1 MKNRKTKSFVARRE
15 VAHQP
20 PLKPL
25 LAPSVEAKP
34 QRLIVVLGMHRS
46 GTSAITRSLQVMGV
60 ELGDRLMSATA
71 MEGNAK
77 GFLEDLDFNALN
89 NEILNALGSN
99 WHALSPIESGDV
111 EILRKKGYFFRAVE
125 LLRQKIINLPIFG
138 FKDPRV
144 AKLLPFW
151 KGVFSHCQFE
161 VSYLLVVR
169 HPLSVTKSLAKR
181 DGFEA
186 EQSYLMWLD
195 HVITSLIWSIGYR
208 RVLVDYDYLMKSPG
222 HELSRIAKGLGLEI
236 DPTKLESYKAE
247 FLDEGLRHTAYRP
260 NDLLLDDACPPLVR
274 EIYAVLLNVAS
285 GDIKIDD
292 GELQNQLIQ
301 WGDEFLRIKSP
312 LILADKFSAK
322 IASLSQ
328 AVRERDGQISGLSQI
343 VGERDRQIDDFHQA
357 VRERDGQ
364 ISGLSQIV
372 GERDRQIDDFH
383 QAVRERDGQISG
395 LSQIVGERDR
405 QIDDFHQAVRER
417 DGQIANLSQIVALG
431 NTHATQLK
439 SNIQAIKAS
448 ISWKMTG
455 PARWLAKS
463 LIGLQKTHHVLQKGA
478 GNSRDY
484 VVRCSETSLT
494 QRPRVVHVIANFMTG
509 GSSRLVVDLIEQL
522 GKNYEQ
528 SVITSFIP
536 DPPAYIGFEISEY
549 RCPED
554 SQPFIAHLSRVKP
567 IFIHVHYWGD
577 CDEPWY
583 AKAIGAA
590 EALGI
595 PVIENI
601 NTPVAPY
608 VSPAISRYVYVSD
621 YVKTVFGLHDSNQMT
636 IYPGSDFTHFER
648 DIEEPIA
655 ADCIGMVYR
664 LEQDKLNEAAILPF
678 IEIIKRRP
686 KTRAII
692 VGGGSLLEGFQ
703 SKVREAGMESNFE
716 FFGYVSYEKL
726 PDLYRQ
732 MSVFIAPVWKE
743 SFGQV
748 SPFAMNMRV
757 PVCGYDIG
765 AISEIVANPALV
777 APPGN
782 VNRLAD
788 IVIGLLDSP
797 EKISSVGAMQRARAQ
812 SLFSLPAMISEYSR
826 IYGEMSRGL
835 N

>member
-1 MKNRKTKSFVARRE
+1 MNNKLV
-15 VAHQP
+15 
-20 PLKPL
+20 
-25 LAPSVEAKP
+25 
-34 QRLIVVLGMHRS
+34 VVLGMHRS
-46 GTSAITRSLQVMGV
+46 GTSAITRGLQVMGV
-60 ELGDRLMSATA
+60 ELGDRLIPATA

-77 GFLEDLDFNALN
+77 GFWEDIDFNALN
-89 NEILNALGSN
+89 NEILNAIDSD
-99 WHALSPIESGDV
+99 WHHISPVEPGDV
-111 EILRKKGYFFRAVE
+111 ETLRKKGYFLRAVE
-125 LLRQKIINLPIFG
+125 LLRQKVGNTPIFG

-151 KGVFSHCQFE
+151 KEVFSHCQFE

-169 HPLSVTKSLAKR
+169 HPLSVVKSLAKR

-186 EQSYLMWLD
+186 EQSYMMWLD
-195 HVITSLIWSIGYR
+195 HVITSLIGSVGR
-208 RVLVDYDYLMKSPG
+208 RVLVDYDYLMQSPG
-222 HELSRIAKGLGLEI
+222 HELTRIATGLGLEI
-236 DPTKLESYKAE
+236 DPTGLESYKAE
-247 FLDEGLRHTAYRP
+247 FLDAGLRHTAYRP
-260 NDLLLDDACPPLVR
+260 NDLLLDNACPPLVR
-274 EIYAVLLNVAS
+274 EIYDVLLNVAS
-285 GDIKIDD
+285 GDVQIDE
-292 GELQNQLIQ
+292 GGLQKQLIQ
-301 WGDEFLRIKSP
+301 WSSEFGRIKST
-312 LILADKFSAK
+312 LTLADKFFVK
-322 IASLSQ
+322 IAGLGQ
-328 AVRERDGQISGLSQI
+328 ALNERDGQISGLSQI
-343 VGERDRQIDDFHQA
+343 VGERDRQIEDFHLA

-364 ISGLSQIV
+364 ISGLSQ
-372 GERDRQIDDFH
+372 
-383 QAVRERDGQISG
+383 AVN
-395 LSQIVGERDR
+395 
-405 QIDDFHQAVRER
+405 F
-417 DGQIANLSQIVALG
+417 G
-431 NTHATQLK
+431 NTHATQLE

-448 ISWKMTG
+448 ISWKITG

-463 LIGLQKTHHVLQKGA
+463 LLGLQKTNRG
-478 GNSRDY
+478 GNSSDY
-484 VVRCSETSLT
+484 VVRCSETLLT

-536 DPPAYIGFEISEY
+536 DPPAYIGLEISEY

-554 SQPFIAHLSRVKP
+554 SQPFIAYLSRVKP

-583 AKAIGAA
+583 SKVINAA
-590 EALGI
+590 ETLGI

-621 YVKTVFGLHDSNQMT
+621 YVKNEFGHRESNQMT

-648 DIEEPIA
+648 GFEEPIA

-703 SKVREAGMESNFE
+703 SKVREAGMENNFE
-716 FFGYVSYEKL
+716 FLGYVNYAEL
-726 PDLYRQ
+726 PDIYRQ

-765 AISEIVANPALV
+765 AISEIIADPALV
-777 APPGN
+777 APPGDAA
-782 VNRLAD
+782 RLAD
-788 IVIGLLDSP
+788 IVIELLDSP
-797 EKISSVGAMQRARAQ
+797 EKISSIGTIQRARAQ
-812 SLFSLPAMISEYSR
+812 SLFSLPAMIAEYAR

-835 N
+835 H